1 MWTPTY
7 RSIGRM
13 WRVGTRTGGHRG
25 HGVLAALAM
34 LALVA
39 GGCEPAPSSGPAPA
53 TPSPIP
59 SPSPTDAPR
68 RVATPT
74 PPSGAGAFSCTERIT
89 IPDIADVIGAAWSP
103 DGRTLAID
111 RVVPLPSARITGS
124 PEEFFLDAFDV
135 ATGEL
140 TPLGVGERQQW
151 SASGRYL
158 AYWSWDGELRIAVG
172 GRVIDL
178 PKATI
183 PDARW
188 VGDTLYYFAKD
199 EIQTWSEAG
208 VRTVAHLPADLVPHY
223 PQDDA
228 NFSGDARRFT
238 ITRYSLDGATR
249 RYWGVTETGATAELD
264 LGDATVTEWAPSG
277 ETLLIRYADR
287 LEERDG
293 DGSQRSIP
301 LSRFAG
307 PVHAWTPSGLDLL
320 VGPVTPAGNGR
331 ISFDSFALW
340 GSREPA
346 TTAILPNLV
355 GPRGFSPDGRY
366 FAGDSRT
373 ALRTTRFELFRCGTG
388 AAATPIVGAAP
399 APSGELRYVR
409 PVVGAI
415 TQLLTTTHTG
425 IDIAAPLG
433 SLIYAADDGVVTSVG
448 WVNVGGRRVCV
459 GHASGITTCDYHT
472 SAALVRVGERVARGQ
487 PVALVGL
494 TGVTTGPHVHWEATV
509 GTQIIDPL
517 TR

>member
-1 MWTPTY
+1 
-7 RSIGRM
+7 M
-13 WRVGTRTGGHRG
+13 WRVSTRTTAHRRSALAATA
-25 HGVLAALAM
+25 LAALA
-34 LALVA
+34 LIA
-39 GGCEPAPSSGPAPA
+39 GGCEPAPVTVPVPPTAS
-53 TPSPIP
+53 PSP

-74 PPSGAGAFSCTERIT
+74 PPSGAAAFTCTERVA

-103 DGRTLAID
+103 DGRTIAID

-158 AYWSWDGELRIAVG
+158 AYWSWDGELRIAIG

-199 EIQTWSEAG
+199 EIQAWSDAG

-228 NFSGDARRFT
+228 GLSGDARRFT
-238 ITRYSLDGATR
+238 ITRYSLDGTTR
-249 RYWGVTETGATAELD
+249 RYWGVTETGEVTELD
-264 LGDATVTEWAPSG
+264 LSDATFTEWAPSG
-277 ETLLIRYADR
+277 ETLLVRYADR
-287 LEERDG
+287 LEERNG
-293 DGSQRSIP
+293 DGRVGSIP

-307 PVHAWTPSGLDLL
+307 PVHEWTPSGLDVL
-320 VGPVTPAGNGR
+320 VGPVTPAASSE
-331 ISFDSFALW
+331 ITFDSFALW
-340 GSREPA
+340 GSGEPA
-346 TTAILPNLV
+346 TTAVLPNLV

-373 ALRTTRFELFRCGTG
+373 ALRSTRFELFRCGTG
-388 AAATPIVGAAP
+388 AAATPIAGAAAP
-399 APSGELRYVR
+399 ASGELRYLR

-415 TQLLTTTHTG
+415 TQLLTPSHTG

-448 WVNVGGRRVCV
+448 WVSVGGRRVCV
-459 GHASGITTCDYHT
+459 GHTSGITTCDYHT

-487 PVALVGL
+487 PIALVGL

-509 GTQIIDPL
+509 GTRIIDPL